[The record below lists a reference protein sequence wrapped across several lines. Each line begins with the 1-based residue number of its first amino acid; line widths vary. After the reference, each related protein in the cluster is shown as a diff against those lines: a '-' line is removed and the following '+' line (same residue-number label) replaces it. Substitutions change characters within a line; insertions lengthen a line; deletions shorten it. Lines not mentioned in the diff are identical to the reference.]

1 MYLTVKLPVN
11 NKDLLWQIWV
21 DKDLIE
27 RMVEN
32 YLRRYIYWKIFIKK
46 VEEFRKQNEDLLMD
60 EDEILEIVKQIRNEN

>member
-32 YLRRYIYWKIFIKK
+32 YLRRYIYWKIFVKK
-46 VEEFRKQNEDLLMD
+46 VEEFRKQNENLLMD
-60 EDEILEIVKQIRNEN
+60 EDEILEIVKQICNEN